1 MDNRNNRAQSKG
13 NVALSRSGGINIG
26 FVLSQEQFP
35 ITQLLKYGQ
44 MAEQAGFDC
53 IWTSDHWQPWQDNQG
68 HAGQAWVTLA
78 ALGVQTSKLKMGT
91 GVTCPTYRYN
101 PAIVAQAFASL
112 GMLYPG
118 RVFLGVGAGEALNES
133 ASGGGWGEYQ
143 ERAGRLVEA
152 VELIRRLWTGEMV
165 DHSGRYYNVNG
176 KLYDVP
182 TPQVPIYIAASGPD
196 SMHLAGKHGDGLVS
210 DGETATNP
218 QMKAAFERGA
228 REAGKDPSTM
238 PVLAEFFMFVGEEE
252 EAKKYAELWR
262 FLPKAWETYV
272 ENPDPRDIE
281 RRAQQEVPIED
292 VLKKM
297 KIGSDPQVHI
307 EALQKLIDGG
317 VSTIF
322 VHSAQPDQER
332 AIEFYSKE
340 VLPKLKRQRLGGQR
354 L

>member
-1 MDNRNNRAQSKG
+1 MDTNRAQDIDDG
-13 NVALSRSGGINIG
+13 ALSRSEGVNIG

-53 IWTSDHWQPWQDNQG
+53 VWSSDHWQPWQDNQG

-78 ALGVQTSKLKMGT
+78 ALGAHTSKLKMGT

-112 GMLYPG
+112 DLLYPG
-118 RVFLGVGAGEALNES
+118 RIFLAVGTGEALNEL
-133 ASGGGWGEYQ
+133 ASGGGWGEYL
-143 ERAGRLVEA
+143 ERAERLVEA

-165 DHSGRYYNVNG
+165 NHSGQYYNVNG

-182 TPQVPIYIAASGPD
+182 KSRLPIYIAASGPD

-210 DGETATNP
+210 DGETATDP
-218 QMKAAFERGA
+218 KMKAEFERGA
-228 REAGKDPSTM
+228 RESGKDPATM

-252 EAKKYAELWR
+252 AATKYAELWR

-272 ENPDPRDIE
+272 EDPDPRDIE
-281 RRAQQEVPIED
+281 RRARQEVPIED
-292 VLKKM
+292 VLKKW

-307 EALQKLIDGG
+307 GALQKLIDGG

-340 VLPKLKRQRLGGQR
+340 VLPKLRR
-354 L
+354 